1 MENNNYNYYIKK
13 FKTALIIIGLSLLVF
28 LVLFSKIIPQLKK
41 IITIQS
47 EFRTKTASLED
58 NERKIET
65 LKEDAEKRAAESKS
79 TVKAIFKPVS
89 SAIDTESA
97 ISDEFAEILQVMR
110 DNKIKA
116 RSIVYDYD
124 PQDDNFV
131 KNAATQYHVCRISAE
146 MIGTYA
152 EFENFL
158 RNLYKH
164 EHFLDIS
171 KIEVVPYQK
180 NKRILL
186 ISFQIKLYALK
197 QTVQ

>member
-1 MENNNYNYYIKK
+1 MEDNNYNYYIKK

-28 LVLFSKIIPQLKK
+28 VVLFSKIIPQLKR

-58 NERKIET
+58 NQRKIET
-65 LKEDAEKRAAESKS
+65 LKEDAAKRAAESKS
-79 TVKAIFKPVS
+79 TIKAIFKPVS

-97 ISDEFAEILQVMR
+97 ISDEFGEILQVMR

-116 RSIVYDYD
+116 RSVIYDYD

-171 KIEVVPYQK
+171 KIEIVPYQK

-197 QTVQ
+197 QAEK